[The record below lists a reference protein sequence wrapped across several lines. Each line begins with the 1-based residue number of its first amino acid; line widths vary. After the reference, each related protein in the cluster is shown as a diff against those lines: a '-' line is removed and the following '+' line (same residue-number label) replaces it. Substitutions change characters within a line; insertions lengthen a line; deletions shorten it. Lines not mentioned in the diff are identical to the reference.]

1 MNADFEEAINLIVE
15 EVATLKVIGDHSR
28 PWISKE
34 ISVEFEKLRSLRTK
48 LRKRHSPNNH
58 QAYQEQLEKTIG
70 MLKDAE
76 DQWIIRQCE
85 QLDNLNEKEK
95 WNKIDRMTN
104 QKKNKEIQPIRFT
117 TETNHTKYAF
127 DDKEILELMEK
138 HHTPRAGNKKNQED
152 HKFSAAVE
160 RTCMKA
166 TEGTGN
172 KHFSPLMN
180 NTITMEEVKDT
191 FYRNKGPPGTDRVT
205 ASLLDKADRE
215 TTKKVHHRIW
225 NLA

>member
-1 MNADFEEAINLIVE
+1 
-15 EVATLKVIGDHSR
+15 
-28 PWISKE
+28 
-34 ISVEFEKLRSLRTK
+34 
-48 LRKRHSPNNH
+48 
-58 QAYQEQLEKTIG
+58 
-70 MLKDAE
+70 
-76 DQWIIRQCE
+76 
-85 QLDNLNEKEK
+85 
-95 WNKIDRMTN
+95 MTN

-152 HKFSAAVE
+152 HQFSAAVE
-160 RTCMKA
+160 RIYMKA
-166 TEGTGN
+166 AEDAGN

-191 FYRNKGPPGTDRVT
+191 FHRNKDAPGTDRVT

-215 TTKKVHHRIW
+215 KTKRVLHRIW
-225 NLA
+225 NLAWKIGSCPDAWKLEHRAIFPKDSDTDPHQENGYRTVL